1 MNTEVI
7 KNYEKNLQNISRS
20 GKTYADLFCGGQF
33 LLVKSVT
40 GYEVVSDGLL
50 DEGEVAEKIYR
61 LNIFG
66 RLVEK
71 HSYRLY

>member
-1 MNTEVI
+1 MKEVI
-7 KNYEKNLQNISRS
+7 SNYEQNLQNVSRD

-33 LLVKSVT
+33 LLVKSSK
-40 GYEVVSDGLL
+40 GYEVVGDGLL
-50 DEGEVAEKIYR
+50 DEGEFVYKVYR

-71 HSYRLY
+71 HSYKLN